1 MAKFISASIV
11 LVLLV
16 VTTMIN
22 GAYSAEVEVDGPFP
36 PELQKLCDDWF
47 WKCNDDPHS
56 VYCHWYNKRFCST
69 GPVSCDYPPKP
80 ESTLP

>member
-1 MAKFISASIV
+1 MAKFISASFV

-22 GAYSAEVEVDGPFP
+22 GAYSAAREDDMP
-36 PELQKLCDDWF
+36 PELQKLCDDWY
-47 WKCNDDPHS
+47 WKCYDDPNS
-56 VYCHWYNKRFCST
+56 VYCDLYKSHCSIALAP
-69 GPVSCDYPPKP
+69 GSDSPPKP